1 MDNAEVQ
8 VRRNHEPRATDHGP
22 WATGNG
28 QQTTDHGLLITDA
41 NRHFAWELFSAGSPV
56 KKDGKDLH
64 EVPVAVCG
72 AWVKNGHTFKITFQD
87 LQTMLRNFDKRR
99 NEMVVIDYEHASE
112 DPSVAR
118 GGPVPAAGWIH
129 ELFLERAPS
138 SPGTKRKRHPE
149 IPAADTLLARVE
161 WTPEAKELIH
171 SGQYRFFSPS
181 IDWGARDKV
190 TGKAQG
196 ATLTSGA
203 LTNHPFLEEL
213 PPLMLTDLEAVEAE
227 AGANPREIAEPAPA
241 RDGTNASG
249 KGETEMEAKR
259 LSIRML
265 TEGTH
270 AGHHG
275 IFYGDELVGYMT
287 DADFCHYAEKH
298 LAGGAVAPPPPAA
311 QRSTE
316 GGTGAEP
323 LPAVQ
328 EGARSSGDGAALSA
342 LFAERVGATGAALE
356 EIRDLVE
363 SARRAQAREQEA
375 SARALIL
382 SEVVPDGRLR
392 VERAL
397 ELARAQKISLADYVA
412 VEAAERALDHAVV
425 EGKILPRDR
434 HFFFRDA
441 LERPR
446 EFKDYVE
453 GAAAVVRLG
462 SAGIG
467 SGEPVPVDQEVDL
480 GARRLMSEQKISYG
494 KALKALFREN
504 PALEARYR
512 AAHRPELKPDG
523 ESVMQ

>member
-1 MDNAEVQ
+1 MDNG
-8 VRRNHEPRATDHGP
+8 EPQDLRVNAQRT
-22 WATGNG
+22 TGNG
-28 QQTTDHGLLITDA
+28 L

-64 EVPVAVCG
+64 AVPVAVCG
-72 AWVKNGHTFKITFQD
+72 AWVKNGHTFKITFED
-87 LQTMLRNFDKRR
+87 LQSMLRNFEKRK
-99 NEMVVIDYEHASE
+99 NDMVVIDYEHASE

-129 ELFLERAPS
+129 DLFLERA
-138 SPGTKRKRHPE
+138 SPGSARRSRRSDTPT
-149 IPAADTLLARVE
+149 ADTLMARVE
-161 WTPEAKELIH
+161 WTPEAKDLIH
-171 SGQYRFFSPS
+171 AGQYRFFSPS

-190 TGKAQG
+190 TGKPQG

-213 PPLMLTDLEAVEAE
+213 PPLMLTDLEAAPETESTTNTTAGPALGLSS
-227 AGANPREIAEPAPA
+227 AGAKPGPAPSETSA
-241 RDGTNASG
+241 GFKPESGPG
-249 KGETEMEAKR
+249 KGETEMEPKR

-265 TEGTH
+265 TEGPQ

-275 IFYGDELVGYMT
+275 IFFGDDLVGYMT
-287 DADFCHYAEKH
+287 DEDFCHYAEKH
-298 LAGGAVAPPPPAA
+298 LAGGA
-311 QRSTE
+311 
-316 GGTGAEP
+316 TGAKAIAQP
-323 LPAVQ
+323 LPATH
-328 EGARSSGDGAALSA
+328 EGAEGSGDNALST
-342 LFAERVGATGAALE
+342 LFAERVGAGGAALDD
-356 EIRDLVE
+356 IRGLIE
-363 SARRAQAREQEA
+363 CGRRAQAREQEG

-382 SEVVPDGRLR
+382 SEVVRDGRLH

-397 ELARAQKISLADYVA
+397 ELARDQKISLADYVA
-412 VEAAERALDHAVV
+412 VQAAERALDHAVA

-441 LERPR
+441 LERAR
-446 EFKDYVE
+446 EFNDYVE
-453 GAAAVVRLG
+453 RAAAVVRLG
-462 SAGIG
+462 SDGIG
-467 SGEPVPVDQEVDL
+467 SGESVPVDQEVDL

-523 ESVMQ
+523 ETAMQ